1 MIFAKAVSS
10 TEIQYKS
17 GFCITFISKLS
28 LFPFLKSK
36 ELKLLLIAYKIFKFI
51 LLEISSEVSWL
62 SSIKSKPKLV
72 APLRSILIKLQLYKW
87 ATSKLILLLKSII
100 VRGFLPQVNFFK
112 AILALT
118 SKAVKL
124 LFEQRN
130 SVKLIQL
137 SRIKESS

>member
-1 MIFAKAVSS
+1 
-10 TEIQYKS
+10 
-17 GFCITFISKLS
+17 
-28 LFPFLKSK
+28 
-36 ELKLLLIAYKIFKFI
+36 
-51 LLEISSEVSWL
+51 
-62 SSIKSKPKLV
+62 
-72 APLRSILIKLQLYKW
+72 
-87 ATSKLILLLKSII
+87 